1 MRVDNSFL
9 QFLLASFLSGI
20 VTFGG
25 GVAFVPVMHGY
36 YVTDYQLISDAA
48 YSKLYV
54 YATSTP
60 GPIAPLITG
69 YIGYTQF
76 GFIGMI
82 IGISILILPT
92 TAVALVLYP
101 YFEKHQEHPIL
112 ARVDHFI
119 RPLLIILFVILIGM
133 QLNVLQGEF
142 SNYWFHF
149 LIVTII
155 SSYFLFYKKIKI
167 IYIVTLLIGYAIIFM

>member
-1 MRVDNSFL
+1 MSNPFL
-9 QFLLASFLSGI
+9 NFLFASFLSGI

-36 YVTDYQLISDAA
+36 YVSDYQLISDAA

-69 YIGYTQF
+69 YIGYINF
-76 GFIGMI
+76 GFLGMI
-82 IGISILILPT
+82 LGIIVLILPT
-92 TAVALVLYP
+92 TCVALTLFP

-112 ARVDHFI
+112 KCVDQHI
-119 RPLLIILFVILIGM
+119 RPLLIFLFIILIGM
-133 QLNVLQGEF
+133 QLQVIKDELTT
-142 SNYWFHF
+142 YWIHF
-149 LIVTII
+149 LVISLG
-155 SSYFLFYKKIKI
+155 SSYCLFIKKIKV
-167 IYIVTLLIGYAIIFM
+167 IYIVLGLIGYALLIM